1 MPSFGEW
8 EENWDTFS
16 AIGNKRSSCQARKGC
31 VLVLLFCE
39 HMKKRAGKQKKHV
52 LGTVYCLE

>member
-16 AIGNKRSSCQARKGC
+16 AIGNKRTSCQARKGS
-31 VLVLLFCE
+31 VLVLLFYK
-39 HMKKRAGKQKKHV
+39 HMKKKWAGEEKS
-52 LGTVYCLE
+52 LF

>member
-16 AIGNKRSSCQARKGC
+16 AIGNKRTSCQAGKGC
-31 VLVLLFCE
+31 VLVLLFYE
-39 HMKKRAGKQKKHV
+39 YMGKKRAGEQKSTFSELYIV
-52 LGTVYCLE
+52 